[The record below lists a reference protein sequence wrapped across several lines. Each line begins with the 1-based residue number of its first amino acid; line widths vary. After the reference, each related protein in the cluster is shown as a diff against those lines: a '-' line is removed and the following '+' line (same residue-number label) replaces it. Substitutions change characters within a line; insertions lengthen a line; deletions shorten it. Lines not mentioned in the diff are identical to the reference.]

1 MRQQPPLGSRTWKPE
16 EEDYLMEKWG
26 QISVPAIAKKLNR
39 TTNAVKVRAQ
49 RLGLGAVLMAGEY
62 VTLNQLLLAVTGG
75 SSSYGYKMKS
85 WVENRGLPV
94 HTKKVDR
101 CSFRVVYIDEFWE
114 WAERYRS
121 FIDFSKMEPLALG
134 EEPEWVVEQRK
145 KDFEAYAIQ
154 RKDPWGED
162 EDSRL
167 KMLLSKHRYS
177 WAEISEM
184 MHRSRGAIARR
195 CRDLG
200 IKDRPV
206 SMELTGKR
214 GTWTS
219 EDFEILADGI
229 RHGDSY
235 AAIGKAVG
243 RSEKCVRSKVY
254 NDYLTENADKVRE
267 MLGDGAWGHG
277 APEMDVR
284 HGFYISRTRHQVRR
298 DLSAL
303 ATVLRKRMNDLGY
316 DPYWQRFMCMNW
328 DDIGG
333 CSAGC
338 TDCDSCTAFRRIQP
352 QYCARCGGT
361 FYERKENRFCA
372 ACRTARK
379 KQAQRHEPKIIN
391 CPSRGAKL
399 GVRKERFMAEIK
411 YIPVSKLWRHPD
423 NPRKDLGDVTEL
435 AESIK
440 VNGVLQ
446 NLTVVPLIGEITKKW
461 DGESYRVIIG
471 HRRLAAAKLAGLE
484 ELPCVV
490 VEMSEREQLSTMLT
504 ENMQRSDLTVY
515 EQAQGFQMMLDMGD
529 TVEDIAEKSGFSAT
543 TVRRRVKLLELDKD
557 KFKKSEERGVS
568 LFEYME
574 LDKLKS
580 PERKNEMLD
589 FIGTD
594 NFKYKLKQAIDAEAA
609 DERRASWV
617 ERLSSFATQVTD
629 RTGYKFARS
638 FYVNSEVNVERPEDA
653 DTVEYFFIV
662 ETYYITLMTKDAPT
676 TLTPEEEAKKR
687 EEQLNQERKNAAEKA
702 LSEAT
707 ARAYEL
713 RADFVATVSAAAIK
727 KRLVDIVALWAYA
740 EYWDDTS
747 WLTEEEIAQATGAE
761 TLAEDDEDGEDD
773 AAFTLQAVTDAIGKT
788 PEKALLRMIYAR
800 LGDGKSEGYFRSYWN
815 SYTMKHEE
823 NEKLDR
829 IYALLVKLG
838 YEMSDDEKALQDGTH
853 ELFGEVTDE

>member
-1 MRQQPPLGSRTWKPE
+1 MEARGRRLFDGKVGADFCSGHRKETQSYYKRRQ
-16 EEDYLMEKWG
+16 G
-26 QISVPAIAKKLNR
+26 QSSASGFRRGIDGWRVCHSKSTPA
-39 TTNAVKVRAQ
+39 
-49 RLGLGAVLMAGEY
+49 GGERRK
-62 VTLNQLLLAVTGG
+62 QLLRLQNEKLGR
-75 SSSYGYKMKS
+75 KS
-85 WVENRGLPV
+85 RIARP
-94 HTKKVDR
+94 HKKVNR
-101 CSFRVVYIDEFWE
+101 CSFRVVYIEEFWE

-121 FIDFSKMEPLALG
+121 FIDFSKMEPLTLG
-134 EEPEWVVEQRK
+134 EEPDWVAEQRK

-184 MHRSRGAIARR
+184 MHRSHGAIARR

-379 KQAQRHEPKIIN
+379 KQAQRHW
-391 CPSRGAKL
+391 CR
-399 GVRKERFMAEIK
+399 
-411 YIPVSKLWRHPD
+411 
-423 NPRKDLGDVTEL
+423 
-435 AESIK
+435 
-440 VNGVLQ
+440 VNG
-446 NLTVVPLIGEITKKW
+446 
-461 DGESYRVIIG
+461 
-471 HRRLAAAKLAGLE
+471 
-484 ELPCVV
+484 
-490 VEMSEREQLSTMLT
+490 MS
-504 ENMQRSDLTVY
+504 
-515 EQAQGFQMMLDMGD
+515 
-529 TVEDIAEKSGFSAT
+529 
-543 TVRRRVKLLELDKD
+543 
-557 KFKKSEERGVS
+557 
-568 LFEYME
+568 
-574 LDKLKS
+574 
-580 PERKNEMLD
+580 RK
-589 FIGTD
+589 
-594 NFKYKLKQAIDAEAA
+594 
-609 DERRASWV
+609 
-617 ERLSSFATQVTD
+617 
-629 RTGYKFARS
+629 
-638 FYVNSEVNVERPEDA
+638 
-653 DTVEYFFIV
+653 
-662 ETYYITLMTKDAPT
+662 
-676 TLTPEEEAKKR
+676 
-687 EEQLNQERKNAAEKA
+687 
-702 LSEAT
+702 
-707 ARAYEL
+707 
-713 RADFVATVSAAAIK
+713 
-727 KRLVDIVALWAYA
+727 
-740 EYWDDTS
+740 
-747 WLTEEEIAQATGAE
+747 
-761 TLAEDDEDGEDD
+761 
-773 AAFTLQAVTDAIGKT
+773 
-788 PEKALLRMIYAR
+788 
-800 LGDGKSEGYFRSYWN
+800 
-815 SYTMKHEE
+815 
-823 NEKLDR
+823 
-829 IYALLVKLG
+829 
-838 YEMSDDEKALQDGTH
+838 
-853 ELFGEVTDE
+853 